1 MDLGAGFTIGFTIVG
16 VYDNNEFLKN
26 IAIMYLFLEAF
37 FRVRSEGRRRH
48 IAGKIKSCNSIQHE
62 NDASRVNLV
71 ESGIKRQQVQV
82 WILTESCQKVKI
94 QAARFSPTFSAKPF
108 SLTFG
113 TKPLWR
119 HTSF

>member
-48 IAGKIKSCNSIQHE
+48 IAGKIKSCHSI
-62 NDASRVNLV
+62 
-71 ESGIKRQQVQV
+71 
-82 WILTESCQKVKI
+82 
-94 QAARFSPTFSAKPF
+94 
-108 SLTFG
+108 
-113 TKPLWR
+113 
-119 HTSF
+119 

>member
-1 MDLGAGFTIGFTIVG
+1 
-16 VYDNNEFLKN
+16 
-26 IAIMYLFLEAF
+26 MYLFLEAF